1 MKDKIEI
8 KIGKMPQKLEEDLGD
23 SMETVQIHLE
33 QVAELCY
40 QRGFEEGYKK
50 GLKNK

>member
-1 MKDKIEI
+1 MNNNKEI
-8 KIGKMPQKLEEDLGD
+8 KIGKMPQKLEEDLCD
-23 SMETVQIHLE
+23 SMETIQIHLE

-50 GLKNK
+50 GIKKK